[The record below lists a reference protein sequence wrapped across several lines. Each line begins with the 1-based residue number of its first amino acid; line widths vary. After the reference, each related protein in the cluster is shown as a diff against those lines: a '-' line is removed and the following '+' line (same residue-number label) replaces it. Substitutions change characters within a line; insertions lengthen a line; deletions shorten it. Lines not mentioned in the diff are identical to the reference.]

1 MRRQACVTKLH
12 LPSFNSSMKCTD
24 NSSTTNLMSI
34 LCSLFC
40 CSSAKTVSLLSVWV
54 KGKNAQCIYDFW
66 ACKCELP
73 RRTWSQQKLSVCK
86 QDWIESGVD
95 VPQRRNEGWRGWD
108 KEDEANV
115 FWQRVIQE
123 VDEREKEEGVGRMIR
138 MVQIWRAEQ
147 TSYGWHWEIS
157 CPSVYSTVLSWR
169 GTNYKKPAQIYAVI
183 VSMNPSINSV

>member
-1 MRRQACVTKLH
+1 
-12 LPSFNSSMKCTD
+12 MKCTD
-24 NSSTTNLMSI
+24 NPSTTNLISI

-73 RRTWSQQKLSVCK
+73 RRTWSQQKLTVCK

-123 VDEREKEEGVGRMIR
+123 VDERERGRCWQNDSDGADLESWANIIWLALRNILSFCLLYCSLMERNKLQETCTDIR
-138 MVQIWRAEQ
+138 SNCINE
-147 TSYGWHWEIS
+147 
-157 CPSVYSTVLSWR
+157 
-169 GTNYKKPAQIYAVI
+169 
-183 VSMNPSINSV
+183 SINKFSLIGLRRRVSWMWV